1 MRVFKINCTNM
12 KYGNKF
18 QLSQLFSS
26 KANALDY
33 IQRLDKGLEGNL
45 AEDWWAYDYEIVEEK
60 VI

>member
-1 MRVFKINCTNM
+1 MKVFKINVTNM

-26 KANALDY
+26 EEKALDY
-33 IQRLDKGLEGNL
+33 IQRLDKGLEGCQV
-45 AEDWWAYDYEIVEEK
+45 EDWWVYDYEIVEEK